1 MLDRLFG
8 KDKEEVKPTPTWE
21 IDKSFSFCYGHRVW
35 SQELKEE
42 YCATGD
48 AHCAC
53 RHLHGHEGL
62 LHVFLEGGE
71 LERGM
76 VTDFK
81 HLGWL
86 KNFLDGVIDHKFILD
101 LNDPW
106 FVNIINAEPIYDVD
120 GDKELL
126 GVLARQPLNTT
137 EDQVLSV
144 VPMRVPGTEHLAG
157 WTLDVEHLSGPE
169 REFFEGFFLVNF
181 LPTSENL
188 CKWIFDCINEKM
200 SKINVRVSR
209 VTWNET
215 PKSRASYINPE

>member
-8 KDKEEVKPTPTWE
+8 KDKEEVKPTPKWE
-21 IDKSFSFCYGHRVW
+21 IDKCFSFCYGHRVW
-35 SQELKEE
+35 SQELKED

-48 AHCAC
+48 TLCKC
-53 RHLHGHEGL
+53 RALHGHEGL
-62 LHVFLEGGE
+62 LHVFLEGTE
-71 LERGM
+71 LTRGM

-106 FVNIINAEPIYDVD
+106 FINIINAEPRFHKDTD
-120 GDKELL
+120 ELVGL
-126 GVLARQPLNTT
+126 LPRQPMNTT
-137 EDQVLSV
+137 DLNFLET
-144 VPMRVPGTEHLAG
+144 VPMYVPGTEHLAG

-169 REFFEGFFLVNF
+169 QEFFEGFFLVNF
-181 LPTSENL
+181 IPTSENL

-200 SKINVRVSR
+200 SKINIRVSR

-215 PKSRASYINPE
+215 PKSRASYNNPE